1 MDAPM
6 DIAPLIIW
14 AAGITTLLNLVNM
27 LWTVF
32 SGPARKLSLKADEA
46 ERRLAKVEHDFHR
59 LRDRIDQMPNSAS
72 IQHLELSL
80 ARMEGN
86 INVLSERLIPV
97 AAIADKMQE
106 LMLHQGKG

>member
-1 MDAPM
+1 MTGGM
-6 DIAPLIIW
+6 DIAPVIIW
-14 AAGITTLLNLVNM
+14 AAGITTLLNLANM
-27 LWTVF
+27 LWTIF
-32 SGPARKLSLKADEA
+32 SGPTRKLSVKHEET
-46 ERRLAKVEHDFHR
+46 ERRLVKVEHDLHR

-72 IQHLELSL
+72 IQHLEISL

>member
-1 MDAPM
+1 MEPM
-6 DIAPLIIW
+6 NIAPLIVW
-14 AAGITTLLNLVNM
+14 AAGGATLLNLASM
-27 LWTVF
+27 LWAIF
-32 SGPARKLSLKADEA
+32 SGPARKLSQRADDT
-46 ERRLAKVEHDFHR
+46 ERRLAKVEQDFHR